1 MATSITT
8 DRYGRSLDDVRALR
22 EKVDAANAEAKLRW
36 NDDKWHKEV
45 AAEIT
50 ETILWGFEHENLLAQ
65 MTNVQFAGFDDR
77 VTVSEV
83 RGLKAFW
90 VARGGYIE
98 ASHMHREVF
107 ELPRDSIGFHVEENT
122 EKVLVNFAETQA
134 DLINL
139 GIQRL
144 DAEVN
149 LRFLRLMQAAVPVGN
164 ASYVTHAGLS
174 IAQLDS
180 AILAVREASRQRE
193 VTIVGRETMVGQ
205 IINLLTTGGTGTTAG
220 SFPGFI
226 PETNQQLIDQGVLGV
241 YRGCKIL
248 TLVNYLDAYDTSFFP
263 ANEMYVIAKDAS
275 QFAFWGGLSAKE
287 WEEQDNWYW
296 HYLAK
301 KDFGGVVHR
310 PNRIRRIVDS
320 SQSA

>member
-1 MATSITT
+1 MGSSITT
-8 DRYGRSLDDVRALR
+8 DRYGRSLDDVRDLR
-22 EKVDAANAEAKLRW
+22 EKVEAANAEAKLRW
-36 NDDKWHKEV
+36 DDEKWHKEV

-50 ETILWGFEHENLLAQ
+50 ETILWGFEHENLLSQ
-65 MTNVQFAGFDDR
+65 MTSVSYPGFDDR
-77 VTVSEV
+77 VTISEV

-98 ASHMHREVF
+98 ASHMHRETM
-107 ELPRDSIGFHVEENT
+107 ELPRDTIGFHVEEYV

-149 LRFLRLMQAAVPVGN
+149 LRFLRLVQAAIPSGN
-164 ASYVTHAGLS
+164 ASYVSNAGLS
-174 IAQLDS
+174 IAQLDA
-180 AILAVREASRQRE
+180 AILAVRDASRVRE
-193 VTIVGRETMVGQ
+193 VTIVGRETMTGQ
-205 IINLLTTGGTGTTAG
+205 IINILTSGGGGAGT
-220 SFPGFI
+220 FPGFI
-226 PETNQQLIDQGVLGV
+226 PETNEQLIATGVLGS
-241 YRGCKIL
+241 YRGAKII
-248 TLVNYLDAYDTSFFP
+248 TLINYLDAYDTPFFP

-275 QFAFWGGLSAKE
+275 QFAFWGGLKAKE

-310 PNRIRRIVDS
+310 PERIRRIIDT